1 MSSGSLDEYDL
12 WLLEAAA
19 QGMSS
24 IEELSSK
31 GRVPK
36 STAYR
41 RVPVL
46 ADRGLL
52 SFEKRDSGV
61 GRPALVYTITD
72 KGIQELEAFADG
84 LKGTLA
90 RVTSVIDAIA
100 NRQPKPSQCNGDS

>member
-1 MSSGSLDEYDL
+1 MTTGSLDEYDL

-19 QGMSS
+19 KGPSS
-24 IEELSSK
+24 IEELSST

-52 SFEKRDSGV
+52 RSQKRDSGV

-72 KGIQELEAFADG
+72 KGVEELRDFAEG
-84 LKGTLA
+84 LRGTLE
-90 RVTSVIDAIA
+90 RLTNVISGLGPRRI
-100 NRQPKPSQCNGDS
+100 